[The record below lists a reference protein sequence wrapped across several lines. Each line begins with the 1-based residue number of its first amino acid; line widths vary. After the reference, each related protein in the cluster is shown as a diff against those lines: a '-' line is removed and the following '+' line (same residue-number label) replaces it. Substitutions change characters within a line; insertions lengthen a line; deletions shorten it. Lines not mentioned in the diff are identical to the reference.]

1 MNIQQLE
8 YIVALD
14 KHRHFA
20 RAAESCKVSQPT
32 LSALIQKLEEELDLT
47 IFDRTHHP
55 VRPTEAGTR
64 IIEKAR
70 QILHS
75 VSQLKEMALN
85 ERGMTS
91 GMIRLG
97 IIPTVAPYV
106 LPGLFRKIAEK
117 YPQIELRVSEM
128 RTAVIIEKLRK
139 GEIDMAL
146 LATPLEIDDFLE
158 IPVYYEKFV
167 AYVSPEEKDIYDKTE
182 LDAKTMI
189 TDKLWVLQ
197 EGHCMRNQVFNFCLS
212 KSQYTTIYEAGSID
226 TLIKIVDSNGGYTV
240 IPELHAPLLTE
251 AQRENLRPLISPAPV
266 REISILVRKDYVR
279 ERLLN
284 CLISTI
290 KGIIPEEML
299 NQRVK
304 KFAVR
309 L

>member
-1 MNIQQLE
+1 
-8 YIVALD
+8 VALD

-32 LSALIQKLEEELDLT
+32 LSALIQKMEEELDLT

-64 IIEKAR
+64 IIEQAK

-128 RTAVIIEKLRK
+128 RTAVIVEKLRK

-167 AYVSPEEKDIYDKTE
+167 AYVSPKEKDMYDRTE

-212 KSQYTTIYEAGSID
+212 KSQYTTTYEAGSID
-226 TLIKIVDSNGGYTV
+226 TLIKIVDANGGYTI
-240 IPELHAPLLTE
+240 IPELHVPLLTE
-251 AQRENLRPLISPAPV
+251 KQRENLRPLTAPAPV
-266 REISILVRKDYVR
+266 REISFLIRKDYVR
-279 ERLLN
+279 EKLLN
-284 CLISTI
+284 SLVNAI
-290 KGIIPEEML
+290 KSIIPEDML
-299 NQRVK
+299 NQRLK
-304 KFAVR
+304 KFAVK